1 MEKEFQD
8 MPRHYVLCFSGSC
21 CRAGE
26 CLRHLA
32 AKYGSPEGRI
42 VKAVNNRFADGE
54 DCRLYK
60 PKQYV
65 RMAYGM
71 LHMYDDVLARHIAD
85 LRGEI
90 TRSFGNGTYYLM
102 RNGLRAIKPAEQAF
116 ISETFRR
123 YGYDGAVF
131 DRYSDELSW

>member
-1 MEKEFQD
+1 
-8 MPRHYVLCFSGSC
+8 
-21 CRAGE
+21 
-26 CLRHLA
+26 
-32 AKYGSPEGRI
+32 
-42 VKAVNNRFADGE
+42 
-54 DCRLYK
+54 
-60 PKQYV
+60 
-65 RMAYGM
+65 
-71 LHMYDDVLARHIAD
+71 ARHIAD

>member
-1 MEKEFQD
+1 MENEFQN
-8 MPRHYVLCFSGSC
+8 MPRHYLLCFSSSC
-21 CRAGE
+21 CRSE
-26 CLRHLA
+26 TCLRRLA
-32 AKYGSPEGRI
+32 AMHGSSEERI
-42 VKAVNNRFADGE
+42 VQAVNNRFSDGG
-54 DCRLYK
+54 DCRYYK

-71 LHMYDDVLARHIAD
+71 LHMYDDVLARHIAP

-90 TRSFGNGTYYLM
+90 TRHFGNGTYYLK
-102 RNGLRAIKPAEQAF
+102 RNGLRPVKPAEQAF